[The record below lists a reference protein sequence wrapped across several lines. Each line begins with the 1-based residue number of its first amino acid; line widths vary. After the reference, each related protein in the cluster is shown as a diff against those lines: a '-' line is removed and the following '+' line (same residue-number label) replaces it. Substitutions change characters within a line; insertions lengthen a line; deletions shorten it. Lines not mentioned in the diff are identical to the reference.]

1 MADYKDVQ
9 NRRYVYPRTDL
20 ETSFVNGVAEFPADK
35 EVYFNID
42 VISAVKAQYTSD
54 AAHIHEYDY
63 WSLVVNKPEWWPS
76 EEPTPPTPQ
85 DPELSWSEYEFTAT
99 IGEYNI
105 FPTLVNPH
113 SVSPI
118 TYSNFGDDSI
128 ATIDSSTGEVTLVGE
143 GSCYIG
149 ARFDGNDEYEAS
161 VVKYNLIVE
170 AAKQDPEL
178 QWSETEYTATIGG
191 SNVFPT
197 LTNPY
202 SVSPITYRST
212 NTDVAT
218 VDEYGQIT
226 LVAAGECFIWAEF
239 AGDSTYNESMAKL
252 ILTVENAPLQK
263 VHLETI
269 KNNSVSSTRIYNIT
283 QEEFID
289 NGWDP
294 NAYGGDTI
302 AILDDSGVSGF
313 NPNCFYKTEN
323 PQTFT
328 QLTQAGSETITI
340 EETTYNAVKFVLPAT
355 IGDGDDLI
363 FTDSTEALY
372 DVVINKSGNTL
383 FVGGNWWKVV
393 EDNTDPQ
400 NTVWRTKL
408 PENIDVGIESRNY
421 ESYSF
426 SPSVTLNSGTA
437 VGKYF
442 TMPSSNL
449 TITFT
454 GYDYPD
460 YKIYI
465 PNDYTEYVMV
475 NGGWA
480 EKHEE
485 QGQYYYY
492 ADVGNYVRLGTRG
505 GELTLSVS
513 PSLTDQTIDQGYL
526 VGDMPASDVTVTIV
540 S

>member
-1 MADYKDVQ
+1 MAKQYKICED
-9 NRRYVYPRTDL
+9 RYYVYPDTEL
-20 ETSFVNGVAEFPADK
+20 EAQFIAGEASFPEGYK
-35 EVYFNID
+35 LYID
-42 VISAVKAQYTSD
+42 AVSYYKVLAQYYKNKSD
-54 AAHIHEYDY
+54 ILSYNFTAL
-63 WSLVVNKPEWWPS
+63 SVKTPEWVDEGPAP
-76 EEPTPPTPQ
+76 EPQ
-85 DPELSWSEYEFTAT
+85 DPELSWSQYEFTA
-99 IGEYNI
+99 ILGEYNF
-105 FPTLVNPH
+105 FPTLNNPH
-113 SVSPI
+113 DVSPI
-118 TYSNFGDDSI
+118 TFTNFGDDSV
-128 ATIDSSTGEVTLVGE
+128 ATITASTGTITLVGE

-149 ARFDGNDEYEAS
+149 ARFEGNDEYEAS

-170 AAKQDPEL
+170 APKQDPEL
-178 QWSETEYTATIGG
+178 QWSEIEYTATIGG
-191 SNVFPT
+191 ANSFPT
-197 LTNPY
+197 LNNPHD
-202 SVSPITYRST
+202 VSPVTYRSS

-218 VDEYGQIT
+218 IDEYGSVT
-226 LVAAGECFIWAEF
+226 LVGAGSCFIWADF
-239 AGDSTYNESMAKL
+239 QGDAIYYELSTKYM
-252 ILTVENAPLQK
+252 LTVENAPLQK

-269 KNNSVSSTRIYNIT
+269 KNNSVSSTRVYNIT

-289 NGWDP
+289 NSWDP
-294 NAYGGDTI
+294 NAYAGDTI
-302 AILDDSGVSGF
+302 AILDNSGASGF
-313 NPNCFYKTEN
+313 NPNCFFKTEN

-328 QLTQAGSETITI
+328 QLTQAGTETITI

-372 DVVINKSGNTL
+372 DVVINTSNNTL
-383 FVGGNWWKVV
+383 FVAGNWWKVV

-408 PENIDVGIESRNY
+408 PENLDVGIESRSY
-421 ESYSF
+421 QSYSF
-426 SPSVTLNSGTA
+426 SPAVTLNSGGA

-475 NGGWA
+475 NGAWA
-480 EKHEE
+480 DKHEE

-492 ADVGNYVRLGTRG
+492 ADAGNYVRLGTAG
-505 GELTLSVS
+505 GSLTLSVS
-513 PSLTDQTIDQGYL
+513 PSLTDQTVDGGYV
-526 VGDMPASDVTVTIV
+526 VGNMPASDVTVTIV